1 MPLYKHSEI
10 IPNTFLLIWEITET
24 KNMLIKNLKNIN
36 QLTLKLSH
44 LKSNSHKL
52 QFLSNLQLMKLKNIS
67 FEDLDYNVN
76 GKPELENRYISLSH
90 SFDYSAVTVS
100 DKKVGVDV
108 EKFRSKISKISHKFI
123 SANEINLIGD
133 QSIENLTK
141 VWTIKEAVYKAFG
154 FSGIDFKKNIAIEFI
169 NRRFTKAFVKINNDD
184 EFESYN
190 IEIFNFSQYICSV
203 AIQST

>member
-1 MPLYKHSEI
+1 
-10 IPNTFLLIWEITET
+10 
-24 KNMLIKNLKNIN
+24 
-36 QLTLKLSH
+36 
-44 LKSNSHKL
+44 
-52 QFLSNLQLMKLKNIS
+52 MKIDI
-67 FEDLDYNVN
+67 F
-76 GKPELENRYISLSH
+76 SLSH

-123 SANEINLIGD
+123 SVNEINLIGD

-190 IEIFNFSQYICSV
+190 IEIF
-203 AIQST
+203 

>member
-1 MPLYKHSEI
+1 MHCI
-10 IPNTFLLIWEITET
+10 FL
-24 KNMLIKNLKNIN
+24 
-36 QLTLKLSH
+36 
-44 LKSNSHKL
+44 
-52 QFLSNLQLMKLKNIS
+52 
-67 FEDLDYNVN
+67 
-76 GKPELENRYISLSH
+76 ELENRYISLSH
-90 SFDYSAVTVS
+90 SFDYSAVTIS

-108 EKFRSKISKISHKFI
+108 EKFRLKISKISHKFI
-123 SANEINLIGD
+123 SAKEINLIGD

-154 FSGIDFKKNIAIEFI
+154 FSGIDFKKNIAIESI

>member
-1 MPLYKHSEI
+1 
-10 IPNTFLLIWEITET
+10 
-24 KNMLIKNLKNIN
+24 
-36 QLTLKLSH
+36 
-44 LKSNSHKL
+44 
-52 QFLSNLQLMKLKNIS
+52 MKLKNIS

-133 QSIENLTK
+133 QSIDN
-141 VWTIKEAVYKAFG
+141 
-154 FSGIDFKKNIAIEFI
+154 
-169 NRRFTKAFVKINNDD
+169 
-184 EFESYN
+184 
-190 IEIFNFSQYICSV
+190 
-203 AIQST
+203 